1 MDTAQ
6 INTSDDMSWSHAHG
20 LVQSLVIKE
29 IVALDQKAIWHD
41 DCPEEDDYSHS
52 EAAKMC
58 RRDAERLRQAL
69 FILAR
74 GI

>member
-1 MDTAQ
+1 
-6 INTSDDMSWSHAHG
+6 
-20 LVQSLVIKE
+20 VQTLVIKE

-74 GI
+74 GV